1 MSLRR
6 EAIEELPPETT
17 GALTFHLPLELAALE
32 LAGADPAL
40 IEQRIARRLTEAYA
54 TGLVDPPLYRWAVE
68 HYRPLGQA
76 LVSDDPAERVAA
88 FGAVSTLGDGLAGAA
103 FHGLIRLGY
112 GLWRRNGA
120 EVARGLAYLR
130 TRRQVLICATVMPAM
145 VSAPP
150 PPLPPADQLD
160 GVTVFDLMN
169 LAAGSEDRAA
179 LLPPGEGP
187 LNLQR
192 LAGAAMALVERNPS
206 SFVSVHTV
214 TGLHGLCEL
223 HHAVVGPMERSA
235 ALADTLLADWW
246 NAYAVALGA
255 ATVVM
260 GRFAAEEVPAGAPRH
275 ENVEALLAD
284 AVSSGE
290 THNVK
295 LVLALRRLEQFGV
308 LDDADVRR
316 LGAVKLTASTRASR

>member
-17 GALTFHLPLELAALE
+17 GALTFHLPMEVAALE

-40 IEQRIARRLTEAYA
+40 IEQRIALRLAEAYA

-68 HYRPLGQA
+68 HYGPIGQA
-76 LVSDDPAERVAA
+76 LLSDDPAERVAA
-88 FGAVSTLGDGLAGAA
+88 FGGINTLGDGLAGAA

-112 GLWRRNGA
+112 GLWRRDHA

-130 TRRQVLICATVMPAM
+130 TRRQVLICGAVTPTM
-145 VSAPP
+145 VSAP

-169 LAAGSEDRAA
+169 LAAGSEDPAA
-179 LLPPGEGP
+179 LVPPGEGP

-192 LAGAAMALVERNPS
+192 LAGAATALVERNPS
-206 SFVSVHTV
+206 SFVAVHTV

-223 HHAVVGPMERSA
+223 HHAVAGPVDRTSP
-235 ALADTLLADWW
+235 LADTLLAGWW
-246 NAYAVALGA
+246 HAYAVALGA

-260 GRFAAEEVPAGAPRH
+260 GRFAAEEVPAAVH
-275 ENVEALLAD
+275 VHDDAEALLAD

-308 LDDADVRR
+308 LDEADVRR
-316 LGAVKLTASTRASR
+316 LGAVKLAASECAPH